1 MKHSFLSWST
11 RSGRARIYQVA
22 LLAALVVAG
31 GWLWSNTRQN
41 LEARQIRSGFSF
53 LEEPAGFDIGEG
65 AVPYTPS
72 DSYVWAFAAG
82 VANTLRVAIV
92 GIALA
97 TVLGTLVGVGRLSR
111 NVLVRGLCTVYV
123 EVLRNVP
130 LILQLFAWY
139 TVTTELLPEAASP
152 IELVPNVYL
161 SKGGLQFPVPVWSR
175 GWALAAVAAPLGIAA
190 AWGLFRWARARRE
203 RTGHTPQVLWPALF
217 VAAALPFAGWLA
229 GGAPRALDVPEVTA
243 FNVAGGIGVTPEFL
257 ALLIGLAT
265 FTAAY
270 IAEIVRSGIL
280 AVPHGQTEAAAAVGL
295 SRRQILRLIVLPQA
309 LRVIIPPLT
318 SQFLN
323 LTKNSSLAVAIGYP
337 DLVSIANTAINQN
350 GQALECIIII
360 MSVYLTINLLT
371 ALGMGYYNRRVALVE
386 R

>member
-1 MKHSFLSWST
+1 MKRSFFSWST
-11 RSGRARIYQVA
+11 RSGRARIYQLALLVA
-22 LLAALVVAG
+22 LALAGA
-31 GWLWSNTRQN
+31 WLWRNTRQN
-41 LEARQIRSGFSF
+41 LETRQIRSGFGF

-65 AVPYTPS
+65 VIPYVPS
-72 DSYVWAFAAG
+72 DSYLWAFAAG
-82 VANTLRVAIV
+82 IANTLRVAIA

-97 TVLGTLVGVGRLSR
+97 TVLGMLVGVGRLSR
-111 NVLVRGLCTVYV
+111 NVLVRGLCTGYV

-152 IELVPNVYL
+152 IELLPHVYL
-161 SKGGLQFPVPVWSR
+161 SKGGLQFPVPVFAR
-175 GWALAAVAAPLGIAA
+175 GWALALAAVPLGLAA
-190 AWGLFRWARARRE
+190 AWALFRWARSRRE
-203 RTGHTPQVLWPALF
+203 RTGHTPQVLWPALL
-217 VAAALPFAGWLA
+217 VAVALPLAGWLM

-243 FNVAGGIGVTPEFL
+243 FNVAGGLGVTPEFL
-257 ALLIGLAT
+257 ALLVGLST

-295 SRRQILRLIVLPQA
+295 SRRQTLRLVVLPQA

-318 SQFLN
+318 SQYLS

-350 GQALECIIII
+350 GQALECIVII

-371 ALGMGYYNRRVALVE
+371 AGAMGYYNRRVALVE